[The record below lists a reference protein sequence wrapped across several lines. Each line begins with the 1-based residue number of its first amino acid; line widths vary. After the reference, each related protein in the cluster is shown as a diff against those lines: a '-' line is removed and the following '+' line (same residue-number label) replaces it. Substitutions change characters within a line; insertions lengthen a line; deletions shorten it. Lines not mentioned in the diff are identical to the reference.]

1 MKVEEGLL
9 FINDIDMATLGV
21 FLCETEAGGHKNYD
35 ALMGG
40 LEMKEQTA
48 INYAEN
54 DGEELPDE
62 IVQHVKARDIQ
73 LTFAIVADNA
83 TEWLSRHGAFRT
95 LLLSGWLNMRV
106 PELNRTFK
114 CYTKSMPAHSQ
125 MTLPKKDGRQIA
137 TMTVVLREP
146 KPGI

>member
-9 FINDIDMATLGV
+9 FINDIDMATLGA

-35 ALMGG
+35 ALLGG
-40 LEMKEQTA
+40 VETKEQTVVD
-48 INYAEN
+48 YAEK
-54 DGEELPDE
+54 DGEELPDTIE
-62 IVQHVKARDIQ
+62 QKVKARDIQ

-83 TEWLSRHGAFRT
+83 TEWLQRHGEFRR
-95 LLLSGWLNMRV
+95 LLLSGWLNIRV
-106 PELNRTFK
+106 PELNRTFR

-125 MTLPKKDGRQIA
+125 MTLPQKVGRQIA